1 MGRIGKVLSFLG
13 LTREGA
19 NVRDVKTDPGG
30 GINATSEHF
39 ADPGDD
45 SHPLPGDYAATVSIM
60 RRGISVAV
68 GYVDPKND
76 NKAAA
81 GEKRIYSRDAGGA
94 MIAEIWLKNDGSV
107 ICDNGAGSFEL
118 QASGDFVVNGVTI
131 DTGGNIIAPADVTVT
146 GTVEADTLIGTTSV
160 QGLGKELA
168 IHTHPILSGSSQ
180 PGPTGP
186 NT

>member
-1 MGRIGKVLSFLG
+1 MGFIGKILSFIG
-13 LTREGA
+13 VTRNGA
-19 NVRDVKTDPGG
+19 SVRDVKLDPGG
-30 GINATSEHF
+30 GINATVEHF
-39 ADPGDD
+39 APSGEDA
-45 SHPLPGDYAATVSIM
+45 HPLPGDYAATVSVM

-81 GEKRIYSRDAGGA
+81 GEKRIYSRDAGGG

-131 DTGGNIIAPADVTVT
+131 DTGGNITAPADVTVT

-160 QGLGKELA
+160 QGQGKELA
-168 IHTHPILSGSSQ
+168 AHTHPILSGSSQ
-180 PGPTGP
+180 PGPTGA